1 MPTQSSHDLL
11 CRFRF
16 FLIDFWTTKCT
27 RCPDALDKLD
37 NMAQD
42 PKYENVQFVSICC
55 DKLDGAREIIDQE
68 DDSRW
73 QNVNHY
79 FMEQKDKEEAKKI
92 LGFKSVPF
100 YVVLDESGN
109 IQQLGNQKKID
120 FDEVPG
126 VVRPEPEPT
135 PTFEFTEE
143 KKEDDL
149 GLGLDFELDFSNKE
163 PKPVQVERVFDMFGD
178 F

>member
-1 MPTQSSHDLL
+1 MEW
-11 CRFRF
+11 
-16 FLIDFWTTKCT
+16 FWAK
-27 RCPDALDKLD
+27 P
-37 NMAQD
+37 
-42 PKYENVQFVSICC
+42 ICGWIAE
-55 DKLDGAREIIDQE
+55 K
-68 DDSRW
+68 
-73 QNVNHY
+73 VT
-79 FMEQKDKEEAKKI
+79 
-92 LGFKSVPF
+92 
-100 YVVLDESGN
+100 
-109 IQQLGNQKKID
+109 KKID

-163 PKPVQVERVFDMFGD
+163 PKPVQVDRVFDMFGD